1 VTPPQGTMVT
11 MSSPPSSP
19 PPSPQQQQPQSQ
31 QGNKTRLSV
40 YTIEECPACGQKT
53 KRAFQPGDYIT
64 KDGAN
69 CSKCGNPTKITL
81 IYAEPVVKSK

>member
-1 VTPPQGTMVT
+1 MSTTPA
-11 MSSPPSSP
+11 
-19 PPSPQQQQPQSQ
+19 PQQQQ
-31 QGNKTRLSV
+31 QGKVKFNV

-53 KRAFQPGDYIT
+53 KRAFQVGDYIT

-69 CSKCGNPTKITL
+69 CSKCGNVTKITL

>member
-1 VTPPQGTMVT
+1 MSTTPAPQ
-11 MSSPPSSP
+11 
-19 PPSPQQQQPQSQ
+19 PQQQQQ
-31 QGNKTRLSV
+31 QTKAKFNV

-53 KRAFQPGDYIT
+53 KRAFQLGDYIT

-69 CSKCGNPTKITL
+69 CSKCGNVTKITL

>member
-1 VTPPQGTMVT
+1 MSAPPAPAQ
-11 MSSPPSSP
+11 
-19 PPSPQQQQPQSQ
+19 PQQQQSQ
-31 QGNKTRLSV
+31 GKAKFNV

-53 KRAFQPGDYIT
+53 KRAFQVGDYVT

-69 CSKCGNPTKITL
+69 CSKCGNATKITL